1 MNGLSRT
8 VRSYEVQEVLR
19 PLAHQRGV
27 FLCPMHQQSGGC
39 EMERITRRERRAL
52 RQLRFVTAR
61 EASLAARLAHLD
73 YRVSNEA
80 GRPKGAHPLPD
91 LAHSQPPERCRATTR
106 PGMGAVRTC
115 PCSEG
120 PGPGHPGKAPDPQ
133 RTAEADSDVS
143 PRPNNGTDGGDP
155 ATTGLEKATA
165 TTVAFVR
172 QKNPSGRRRGRAA

>member
-27 FLCPMHQQSGGC
+27 FLCPVHQQSGGC

-80 GRPKGAHPLPD
+80 GALRVHT
-91 LAHSQPPERCRATTR
+91 HSLTWHIANR
-106 PGMGAVRTC
+106 
-115 PCSEG
+115 
-120 PGPGHPGKAPDPQ
+120 
-133 RTAEADSDVS
+133 
-143 PRPNNGTDGGDP
+143 
-155 ATTGLEKATA
+155 
-165 TTVAFVR
+165 
-172 QKNPSGRRRGRAA
+172 PSGAAPPPGRGWERSGPVRVVKARGRGTLAKPLTHRERRRLTAM